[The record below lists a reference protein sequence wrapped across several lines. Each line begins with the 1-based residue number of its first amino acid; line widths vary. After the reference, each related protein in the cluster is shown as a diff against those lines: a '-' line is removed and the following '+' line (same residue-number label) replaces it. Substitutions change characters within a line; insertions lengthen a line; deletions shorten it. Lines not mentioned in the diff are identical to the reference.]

1 LIVSMMT
8 EPAMF
13 NRMFALLFATRLL
26 VARASAQTLRF
37 GLLEDPDALD
47 PTFARTF
54 ASGMVFAALC
64 DKLVDIGEPT
74 QVRYLA
80 VWAPETPGALACRD
94 QFHMYECLQQPS
106 ATIVSIASLA

>member
-1 LIVSMMT
+1 MMT

-13 NRMFALLFATRLL
+13 NRMFALLFATLL
-26 VARASAQTLRF
+26 LATQASAQTLRF
-37 GLLEDPDALD
+37 ALLEDPDALD

-54 ASGMVFAALC
+54 TSGMVFAALC

-80 VWAPETPGALACRD
+80 VWAPPETPGALACRD
-94 QFHMYECLQQPS
+94 QFHMHECLQQPS